1 MSESALRCPGCGAP
15 AAADTVACGYC
26 GSALATVT
34 CPACFAPMFQGSRF
48 CARCGAEATRE
59 LLEDAQPLSCPRCKD
74 SMEHIRLGQTTLR
87 SCPGCGGLWLDP
99 SSLQRLCDTRE
110 ERASV
115 VSVLAARVPTTGE
128 APDVVR
134 YVPCPAC
141 TKLMNR
147 VNFAHSSGVILDVCK
162 TDGVWLDRGEL
173 QRVLG
178 FVDAGGLTV
187 ARDRERER
195 LVEEQRRLAALQ
207 SGPRGG
213 SNLEQLVFAPRGNG
227 WSKAD
232 DMMGNSMERVLID
245 ALGLVFRT

>member
-1 MSESALRCPGCGAP
+1 
-15 AAADTVACGYC
+15 
-26 GSALATVT
+26 
-34 CPACFAPMFQGSRF
+34 MFQGSRF

-59 LLEDAQPLSCPRCKD
+59 LFEDAQPLSCPRCKD
-74 SMEHIRLGQTTLR
+74 SMEHIRLGKTTLR

-99 SSLQRLCDTRE
+99 ASLQRLCDARE

-115 VSVLAARVPTTGE
+115 VSVLAARVPTTSQ

-134 YVPCPAC
+134 YVPCPSC

-147 VNFAHSSGVILDVCK
+147 VNFAHSSGVIVDVCK
-162 TDGVWLDRGEL
+162 ADGVWLDRGEL

-207 SGPRGG
+207 SGPQGAT
-213 SNLEQLVFAPRGNG
+213 NLEHLVFPSRSNG

-232 DMMGNSMERVLID
+232 DVMGNSMERLLID
-245 ALGLVFRT
+245 ALGLVFKT